1 LDRLKICELR
11 DEIEEIWWGDFSGYV
26 VDSDHDVKIK
36 RIQTLP
42 YLYHFNPLTK
52 FFPEKIDASEHRS

>member
-11 DEIEEIWWGDFSGYV
+11 AEIEEIWGGTFQDMLLIVIMMLELKES
-26 VDSDHDVKIK
+26 K
-36 RIQTLP
+36 RY
-42 YLYHFNPLTK
+42 YLNRFNPLTE